1 MGWPFVEKRGPF
13 IMNFKKINRIS
24 KLTISAIVAS
34 LFTTLPLQTASA
46 HNFAGTGAVN
56 SAANAGTLNGSLFVA
71 VETATTA
78 VSHTSSVVATGHTV
92 ARSTTGLIFKD
103 ATSGTAQTATVESST
118 VLSLY
123 AQVSTTSA
131 FSVSGGTLAVSA
143 TAVGMT
149 MTADAYTSAM
159 TKTLFV
165 AASGVAGSTATPVAV
180 LYTAPATAGT
190 YTVTFDTAAGTAAS
204 TPTLAAPTQGTSH
217 VLTITVLASATANHS
232 AVGGTNNVATD
243 GRNNESLYTAVAS
256 NVGTAAVVGG
266 GAGTTGSI
274 TAIDDSALSKGLLSK
289 DSSNGT
295 AQTATVLAGGAL
307 SLYASVSTAVAFR
320 TTGGTFSSAYGGS
333 AGNTPYYNSTNTYVG
348 VGTATTS
355 TGVAVIWTAPIAVG
369 TYAVQMLT
377 GFATNSTGGSEN
389 PTASNGLVPPTLSAA
404 ITVTVV
410 AASAGGSYSAAFS
423 ACQTTQN
430 LAGQTATTVTG
441 VDSTASVANGG
452 SWAIA
457 LKLRDAYNAALTA
470 GNLVATATNGALLS
484 WGSTAGTVTATP
496 LAGTGSTVVA
506 FRAGSLDALRIDQG
520 TAGAPLTTTVTISFN
535 GTTVC
540 TKTVSIAGKVA
551 TLEVSAIQT
560 QDLSTATHTND
571 IDASGR
577 TSGQL
582 FQVVAKDSAGNRV
595 ATDGLGTFSADS
607 ASLAAALPTVSAISI
622 AHSATATSS
631 TSAYSYS
638 TGLYTCGAAAGTAS
652 MKIRF
657 TTTGSGE
664 TITSP
669 AFTLRCADNP
679 YTYTASWDKASYVQG
694 EVATLTVAFKD
705 SKGNPANNVV
715 SPGAATFITP
725 MLTAVTTTGS
735 ASMLPSANGSKT
747 YTFTVG
753 TASGMTAGTYTS
765 IIDFTGLTDVAA
777 EKATPTYKLTTA
789 STDVAFTEVLK
800 SVVALIASINKQI
813 QALQKLILRR

>member
-1 MGWPFVEKRGPF
+1 
-13 IMNFKKINRIS
+13 MNRKTKIIA
-24 KLTISAIVAS
+24 KLAISAITAS
-34 LFTTLPLQTASA
+34 LLTILPLQTASA
-46 HNFAGTGAVN
+46 HNFAGTGAAN
-56 SAANAGTLNGSLFVA
+56 SAATTGTLNGSLFVA
-71 VETATTA
+71 VQTATTA
-78 VSHTSSVVATGHTV
+78 VSHTSSVVATGHAD

-103 ATSGTAQTATVESST
+103 ATSGTAQTATVASST

-143 TAVGMT
+143 TAAGMT

-190 YTVTFDTAAGTAAS
+190 YTVTFNTAGGTTLL

-232 AVGGTNNVATD
+232 AVGGNNNVATN
-243 GRNNESLYTAVAS
+243 GRNNESLYTAIAS
-256 NVGTAAVVGG
+256 NTGTVAVVGG
-266 GAGTTGSI
+266 SAGTTGSI
-274 TAIDDSALSKGLLSK
+274 TTIDDSALSKGLLAK
-289 DSSNGT
+289 DTSSGT
-295 AQTATVLAGGAL
+295 AQTATVLASGVL
-307 SLYASVSTAVAFR
+307 SLYAQVATASAFF
-320 TTGGTFSSAYGGS
+320 TTGGKFSSAYGGAAGAS
-333 AGNTPYYNSTNTYVG
+333 AYYNSTNTFVG
-348 VGTATTS
+348 IGNATTS
-355 TGVAVIWTAPIAVG
+355 TGVAVLWTAPSTAG
-369 TYAVQMLT
+369 TYAVRLLT
-377 GFATNSTGGSEN
+377 GFSDDGSGGSVIQSA
-389 PTASNGLVPPTLSAA
+389 TNGLVPPTLSAA

-410 AASAGGSYSAAFS
+410 AASTGGAYSASKS
-423 ACQTTQN
+423 ACETTQN
-430 LAGQTATTVTG
+430 LAAETSSTVVG
-441 VDSTASVANGG
+441 VDSTGSEANGG
-452 SWAIA
+452 NWNIA
-457 LKLRDAYNAALTA
+457 LKLRDDYSAALPS

-506 FRAGSLDALRIDQG
+506 FRAGSLDALRIDQP
-520 TAGAPLTTTVTISFN
+520 TAGAPLSTTVTISYN

-577 TSGQL
+577 ATGQL

-595 ATDGLGTFSADS
+595 ATSSIGTFGSDS
-607 ASLAAALPTVSAISI
+607 TSLAAASPIVTAISV

-652 MKIRF
+652 LKIKF
-657 TTTGSGE
+657 TTTGTGE
-664 TITSP
+664 AITSP
-669 AFTLRCADNP
+669 AFTVRCADNP

-705 SKGNPANNVV
+705 SKGNAANNVV
-715 SPGAATFITP
+715 TPGAATFITP

-765 IIDFTGLTDVAA
+765 IIDFTGLTAVAA
-777 EKATPTYKLTTA
+777 EKATPTYKLTTGGD
-789 STDVAFTEVLK
+789 STTNADVLK
-800 SVVALIASINKQI
+800 SIVALIASINKQI
-813 QALQKLILRR
+813 QALQKLILKR

>member
-1 MGWPFVEKRGPF
+1 M
-13 IMNFKKINRIS
+13 KINHSIA
-24 KLTISAIVAS
+24 KLTLTALSVSVLS
-34 LFTTLPLQTASA
+34 LLPLQTASA
-46 HNFAGTGAVN
+46 HNFAGTGALN
-56 SAANAGTLNGSLFVA
+56 SAASAGTLNGSLFVA

-78 VSHTSSVVATGHTV
+78 VSHTSSVVATGHAD
-92 ARSTTGLIFKD
+92 ARSTSGLIFKD
-103 ATSGTAQTATVESST
+103 ATSGTTQTATVAPST

-131 FSVSGGTLAVSA
+131 FSVSSGTLAVSA
-143 TAVGMT
+143 TAAGMT

-190 YTVTFDTAAGTAAS
+190 YTVTFDTAGGTTAL

-217 VLTITVLASATANHS
+217 VLTITVLASATANHL
-232 AVGGTNNVATD
+232 AVGSTDNNVATN
-243 GRNNESLYTAVAS
+243 GRNNQSLYTAIAP
-256 NVGTAAVVGG
+256 NAGAAAVV
-266 GAGTTGSI
+266 AGNTGSLA
-274 TAIDDSALSKGLLSK
+274 TIDDAALSKGLLAK
-289 DSSNGT
+289 DTSNGT
-295 AQTATVLAGGAL
+295 AQTATVLAGGVL
-307 SLYASVSTAVAFR
+307 SLYASVSTASAFF
-320 TTGGTFSSAYGGS
+320 TTGGSFSSAFGGT

-348 VGTATTS
+348 IGTATTS
-355 TGVAVIWTAPIAVG
+355 TGVAVLWTAPATAG
-369 TYAVQMLT
+369 TYAVHLLT
-377 GFATNSTGGSEN
+377 GFSTNSNGGSEIQ
-389 PTASNGLVPPTLSAA
+389 TATNGLTPPTLSAA

-410 AASAGGSYSAAFS
+410 AASAGGAYSAAYS
-423 ACQTTQN
+423 ACETTQN
-430 LAGQTATTVTG
+430 LAAETATTITG
-441 VDSTASVANGG
+441 VDSTGSVSNGG
-452 SWAIA
+452 NWNIA
-457 LKLRDAYNAALTA
+457 LKLRDGYNAALLS
-470 GNLVATATNGALLS
+470 GNLVATATNGAFLS
-484 WGSTAGTVTATP
+484 WGATAGTVTATP

-506 FRAGSLDALRIDQG
+506 YRAGSLDALRIDQP
-520 TAGAPLTTTVTISFN
+520 TAGAPLTTTVTITYN

-560 QDLSTATHTND
+560 QDLSLGTHTDD

-577 TSGQL
+577 ATGQL

-607 ASLAAALPTVSAISI
+607 TSLAAASPTVTAVSI

-652 MKIRF
+652 MKIKF
-657 TTTGSGE
+657 TTTGTGE
-664 TITSP
+664 AVTSP

-705 SKGNPANNVV
+705 SKGNAANNVV
-715 SPGAATFITP
+715 TPGAATFVTP

-777 EKATPTYKLTTA
+777 DKATPTYKLTTA
-789 STDVAFTEVLK
+789 STDVTFTEVLK

-813 QALQKLILRR
+813 QALQKLILKR